1 MKIKTVHSIA
11 VCLVAFALSFLM
23 TSCGND
29 DDASQGGGNDAKL
42 YIKIAT
48 IDNTLAKAGEKDL
61 LDNEKMHSVR
71 IIVLHENGT
80 VEHNRYYS
88 LDGAQEYVP
97 YVILPV
103 TASEKKTVYVF
114 ANEESVGEVEGV
126 TGNMSL
132 TKFFDSY
139 IKGTNGFKDNINNIY
154 YTPDYSDGKNIAM
167 SCEPKEVEIGASGT
181 VKETFYVVRVAT
193 KFTVN
198 FKNLRPDAVK
208 VENFSIKEYADKNFL
223 MAHVGS
229 YPQSDTYSTW
239 VDWLRAVSDASSV
252 DDSYAQTDAAGWLT
266 EYDLPAAAAINNVY
280 TYNTPINVTAPSN
293 GIIFG
298 TPDATPVFYLPES
311 KSKCDEQKIQ
321 HYTLTVKIDGV
332 TNPFECELPNLKS
345 LFRNTHVVIDVT
357 CKSNGITTEIF
368 VRPWNVIEHEQIVL

>member
-23 TSCGND
+23 VSCGNE
-29 DDASQGGGNDAKL
+29 DDALQTGGKDAKL

-48 IDNTLAKAGEKDL
+48 LDKTLAKVGEKDL

-80 VEHNRYYS
+80 VEHNRYYA
-88 LDGAQEYVP
+88 LGTAQEYVP
-97 YVILPV
+97 YVVLPV

-126 TGNMSL
+126 AGNMSL
-132 TKFFDSY
+132 TKFFDTY
-139 IKGTNGFKDNINNIY
+139 IKGANGFKENINKIY

-167 SCEPKEVEIGASGT
+167 SCEPKEVEIGKSGT

-198 FKNLRPDAVK
+198 FKNLRPDPVT

-229 YPQSDTYSTW
+229 YPQSATYSNW

-266 EYDLPAAAAINNVY
+266 DYALPTQSAVNKVY
-280 TYNTPINVTAPSN
+280 TYNTPFNVTASTD
-293 GIIFG
+293 GITCG
-298 TPDATPVFYLPES
+298 TPDVTPVFYLPES
-311 KSKCDEQKIQ
+311 KSNPDDQNVQ
-321 HYTLTVKIDGV
+321 HYTLTVTIDGV
-332 TNPFECELPNLKS
+332 ATPFECELPNLKS

-368 VRPWNVIEHEQIVL
+368 VRPWNVINHDQIIL